1 MHMLI
6 LKQKSSSILQLWILF
21 WEYIIE
27 LRLLIIGMW
36 TLGVFDKYIPKVFLK
51 RFMLVYIAQAMWD
64 FSITLPEF
72 KFKLFYDFN
81 GWGAISFFFF
91 NLFFK
96 IIKAMEHFHQLVM
109 IFSLIMIVFIK
120 DIVKWPTYDKVSQQV
135 QSLLGSLLNK
145 MTLWFTSYYR
155 YVSLFVVKPYSI
167 LLVLVNK
174 KKLQNRE
181 L

>member
-1 MHMLI
+1 ML
-6 LKQKSSSILQLWILF
+6 F
-21 WEYIIE
+21 
-27 LRLLIIGMW
+27 
-36 TLGVFDKYIPKVFLK
+36 
-51 RFMLVYIAQAMWD
+51 YIAQAMWD
-64 FSITLPEF
+64 FTITLPEF

-109 IFSLIMIVFIK
+109 IFSLVMIVFIK
-120 DIVKWPTYDKVSQQV
+120 GRVKWQTYDKVSQQV

-145 MTLWFTSYYR
+145 MALWFTSYYR

-174 KKLQNRE
+174 KSCRAENCKSNRNGLLIFFWLIRKENFRVLSLQERKE
-181 L
+181 A